1 MFVGGLNVTQKDV
14 DVIFSLAKL
23 RGSVD
28 TMRDKNITLGN
39 YLTPL
44 REDRIELQRLY

>member
-1 MFVGGLNVTQKDV
+1 MPDGGSNVTQKDL
-14 DVIFSLAKL
+14 DVVVSLAKL
-23 RGSVD
+23 RGSVG
-28 TMRDKNITLGN
+28 TKNNITLGN